1 MPNCTLEC
9 NLSPS
14 ISKSPRL
21 LNVYNRQILLI
32 KKAIAT
38 LHEDLQ
44 YDYQLEFDHLLDE

>member
-1 MPNCTLEC
+1 MSKIFNT
-9 NLSPS
+9 LSPS